1 MGCGSHSKPTIN
13 YFTIHLLHFEPLTE
27 NIPELGSN
35 ECMSG
40 KFSSLAIEKFK
51 VVESL
56 TLIQYLNSSTNNN
69 IKSLFDI
76 GRTIKSC
83 LYFLYYN
90 GQKEKKLMNYK
101 ELYKKIPYEE
111 MTHKET
117 GNLEKLYIIDTRSL
131 EKYNWRTEDFLVH
144 IKDDYEILNKI
155 LNVSKIETENIQN
168 LNKILNMTKNQS
180 ENPHNHEVKDIEE
193 QEEFKIQTEIEG
205 FKLEVNKDLN
215 EENFKTYMEQI
226 EKENVEY
233 FHIRKNHFNNINL
246 FRDLLKS
253 LSKCKNLKTFT
264 FTDNYNTTGFDQ
276 GWKIISDFL
285 KETSSLK
292 ILNLSLSFMYDKYL
306 AFIFKDSLKGK
317 KIENLDLSSN
327 FITLAGSKKISE
339 WLKTNKS
346 LKYLNLQQNTMN
358 EFKREGADFIISS
371 LISHPCIISLDLSNM
386 IITGFGEKLADLIKV
401 SQTLRILR
409 IINTRMNL
417 DDYKFLSSALCQ
429 NNVLT
434 DLNISENDC
443 KSEQAIDLVAS
454 FIKSNKTLMHVFLDN
469 IGIGERNCNNL
480 LAAIQENET
489 IESYSFNDNPRLLFK
504 TLFPVLVSKKNLK
517 KLNFCLVEFSSR
529 NAKEDEESLKKFKIE
544 RPDIVFNY

>member
-13 YFTIHLLHFEPLTE
+13 YFTIHLLHFEPFTE
-27 NIPELGSN
+27 NIPELGSH
-35 ECMSG
+35 ECMNG
-40 KFSSLAIEKFK
+40 KLSSIAIENCK

-56 TLIQYLNSSTNNN
+56 TLIQYLNASTNNN

-90 GQKEKKLMNYK
+90 GQKEKKLINYK
-101 ELYKKIPYEE
+101 ELYKKIPFEE
-111 MTHKET
+111 MTQKET
-117 GNLEKLYIIDTRSL
+117 GNLEKLYILDTRSF
-131 EKYNWRTEDFLVH
+131 EKYNWRTQDFLVH

-155 LNVSKIETENIQN
+155 LNVNNIEIENIQN
-168 LNKILNMTKNQS
+168 LDNKIQS
-180 ENPHNHEVKDIEE
+180 ENVHNHDVKDIEE
-193 QEEFKIQTEIEG
+193 QQELEIQTEIEG

-292 ILNLSLSFMYDKYL
+292 KLNLSLSFMYDKYL

-339 WLKTNKS
+339 WLMTNKS

-358 EFKREGADFIISS
+358 EFKKEGADFIISS

-386 IITGFGEKLADLIKV
+386 IITGFGEKLGDLIKV
-401 SQTLRILR
+401 SQTLKILR
-409 IINTRMNL
+409 IIKTRMNL
-417 DDYKFLSSALCQ
+417 DDYKFLSLALCQ

-454 FIKSNKTLMHVFLDN
+454 FIQSNKTLKHVYLDN
-469 IGIGERNCNNL
+469 LGIGDRNCNNL
-480 LAAIQENET
+480 LAAILENET

-504 TLFPVLVSKKNLK
+504 TLFPVLVPKKKLK

-529 NAKEDEESLKKFKIE
+529 NFKEDEESLTKFKIE